1 MCVHL
6 CGDLHVCVSLCMY
19 ACVLSAH
26 MCLCTC
32 VVHACV
38 FGHMCV
44 YVCMHV
50 CMCICV
56 CMSLCVCFSI
66 REDIRLQ
73 MSSSCC
79 LRNLQLQ
86 ISVTFL
92 QNTLMV
98 YAKLHL

>member
-1 MCVHL
+1 MFVYMC
-6 CGDLHVCVSLCMY
+6 
-19 ACVLSAH
+19 
-26 MCLCTC
+26 
-32 VVHACV
+32 VHACV

-56 CMSLCVCFSI
+56 HVYLCVCVSLCVCFSI